1 VVKEQQMAT
10 NQLTT
15 QNAPPLVW
23 ADGRPMI
30 MDTLRR
36 EIAAPSVG
44 SVRSIQ
50 SGHPAQGMDP
60 YKLGQIMRA
69 AEGGDEIAYFEL
81 AEEIE
86 EKDLH
91 ILSIL
96 GTRKRAICA
105 LPIEV
110 DAAGDS
116 PEEQADAELVRDWLD
131 TGVLQLA
138 LFDILDA
145 IGKGRSACEIIWK
158 TTSSLWTPEKIKWR
172 DPRHFEYDRTTGEDL
187 RLRTNEG
194 PKRLPAAKFIVHEHK
209 AKSGLPIRGG
219 LARALAWGYLFKN
232 YAIKDWVIFL
242 EGYGHP
248 LRLGKYGPNETEGN
262 KRILASALTQLGADA
277 WGAIPETMSVEFI
290 DRKAGTAPNDLWR
303 SKAEFWDLQ
312 FSKAVLGQTMT
323 TDAQAA
329 GMGSGQANVQDG
341 VRGDI
346 TDADA
351 ILSSA
356 TLTRDVVV
364 PMIILNRGPRKKYPR
379 LRIGRPDEVDA
390 KVDIENASTLVAMGV
405 KIGGNQM
412 RERAGLPAPEEGEEP
427 LVAAGVAAAVPM
439 GADGEDG
446 TTNPGAQVQQL
457 ALNGAQIKSLLEIVQ
472 AVEGGT
478 MGEDAAR
485 AVIKTSFPAIGDTEI
500 DELVAGA
507 GKARQTPANSPGEG
521 QGAPSGAD
529 PAKIPATDP
538 LDPLK
543 SPTAGIAE
551 QVATAAAQERQ
562 EREPDGIDR
571 AIDEALDDWQALVEP
586 MRQPIDA
593 LLETAE
599 SLEDVR
605 DGLINALQAMNV
617 GQMQSVLA
625 RAGFGSR
632 LLGDVEAR
640 GDGSEEADG

>member
-1 VVKEQQMAT
+1 MAT
-10 NQLTT
+10 QLPS
-15 QNAPPLVW
+15 AKAPPPLVW

-30 MDTLRR
+30 VDTLRR

-60 YKLGQIMRA
+60 FKLGKILRA

-110 DAAGDS
+110 DAAGDT
-116 PEEQADAELVRDWLD
+116 PQEQDDAEMVRDWLD

-158 TTSSLWTPEKIKWR
+158 TTSLLWIPSRIKWR

-232 YAIKDWVIFL
+232 YSIKDWVIFL

-277 WGAIPETMSVEFI
+277 WGSIPETMSVEFI

-312 FSKAVLGQTMT
+312 FSKAVLGQTNT
-323 TDAQAA
+323 TDAQA
-329 GMGSGQANVQDG
+329 GGLGSGQANVHND

-346 TDADA
+346 MDADA
-351 ILSSA
+351 VLASA
-356 TLTRDVVV
+356 TITRDVIV
-364 PMIILNRGPRKKYPR
+364 PMILLNRGPREKYPR
-379 LRIGRPDEVDA
+379 LRIGRPDEIDA
-390 KVDIENASTLVAMGV
+390 KVDIENARLLVDMGV

-412 RERAGLPAPEEGEEP
+412 RERAGLPAPEEGEEA
-427 LVAAGVAAAVPM
+427 LRVA
-439 GADGEDG
+439 
-446 TTNPGAQVQQL
+446 
-457 ALNGAQIKSLLEIVQ
+457 S
-472 AVEGGT
+472 
-478 MGEDAAR
+478 
-485 AVIKTSFPAIGDTEI
+485 
-500 DELVAGA
+500 
-507 GKARQTPANSPGEG
+507 PANSPGEG

-529 PAKIPATDP
+529 PSKISATGP
-538 LDPLK
+538 LEAFK
-543 SPTAGIAE
+543 SPVASIVDQG
-551 QVATAAAQERQ
+551 ATAAVQDRA

-586 MRQPIDA
+586 MRGPIDE

-599 SLEDVR
+599 TLEDFR
-605 DGLINALQAMNV
+605 DGLIDALQAMDV

-640 GDGSEEADG
+640 GSDGADG

>member
-1 VVKEQQMAT
+1 MAT
-10 NQLTT
+10 NPLTT
-15 QNAPPLVW
+15 TNSPPLVW

-30 MDTLRR
+30 VETLRR

-60 YKLGQIMRA
+60 RKLGQILRA
-69 AEGGDEIAYFEL
+69 AEGGDEISYFEL

-116 PEEQADAELVRDWLD
+116 AEEQADAELVRDWLD
-131 TGVLQLA
+131 TGVLQLG

-158 TTSSLWTPEKIKWR
+158 TTSSLWTPAKIKWR

-194 PKRLPAAKFIVHEHK
+194 PKRLPAAKFVVHEHK

-232 YAIKDWVIFL
+232 YSIKDWVIFL

-248 LRLGKYGPNETEGN
+248 LRLGKYGPNESEAN
-262 KRILASALTQLGADA
+262 KRILANALTQLGADA
-277 WGAIPETMSVEFI
+277 WGSIPETMSVEFI

-312 FSKAVLGQTMT
+312 FSKAVLGQTNT
-323 TDAQAA
+323 TDAQSG
-329 GMGSGQANVQDG
+329 GMGSSQANVHND

-346 TDADA
+346 MDADA
-351 ILSSA
+351 VLASA
-356 TLTRDVVV
+356 TINRDVIV
-364 PMIILNRGPRKKYPR
+364 PMILLNRGPRAKYPR
-379 LRIGRPDEVDA
+379 VRIGRPDEIDA
-390 KVDIENASTLVAMGV
+390 KVDIENARLLVDMGV
-405 KIGGNQM
+405 KIGGTQM

-427 LVAAGVAAAVPM
+427 LQVA
-439 GADGEDG
+439 
-446 TTNPGAQVQQL
+446 
-457 ALNGAQIKSLLEIVQ
+457 
-472 AVEGGT
+472 
-478 MGEDAAR
+478 
-485 AVIKTSFPAIGDTEI
+485 
-500 DELVAGA
+500 
-507 GKARQTPANSPGEG
+507 TPPNSPGEG
-521 QGAPSGAD
+521 AGARPGAV
-529 PAKIPATDP
+529 PAKIPAPDP
-538 LDPLK
+538 LEPFK
-543 SPTAGIAE
+543 SPLAGNAE
-551 QVATAAAQERQ
+551 QGATAAAQDGQ
-562 EREPDGIDR
+562 TREPDGIDR
-571 AIDEALDDWQALVEP
+571 AIDEALDDWQALVDP
-586 MRQPIDA
+586 MRGPIDE
-593 LLETAE
+593 LLETSE
-599 SLEDVR
+599 SLEQFR
-605 DGLINALQAMNV
+605 DGLIDALQAMDV
-617 GQMQSVLA
+617 AAMQSVLA

-632 LLGDVEAR
+632 LLGDIEA
-640 GDGSEEADG
+640 GGSEEADG

>member
-1 VVKEQQMAT
+1 MAT

-15 QNAPPLVW
+15 TNSPPLVW

-30 MDTLRR
+30 VDTLRR
-36 EIAAPSVG
+36 EIAAPSIG

-60 YKLGQIMRA
+60 FKLGQILRA

-158 TTSSLWTPEKIKWR
+158 TTSSLWTPAKIKWR

-232 YAIKDWVIFL
+232 YSIKDWVIFL

-248 LRLGKYGPNETEGN
+248 LRLGKYGPNESEAN
-262 KRILASALTQLGADA
+262 KRILANALTQLGADA
-277 WGAIPETMSVEFI
+277 WGSIPETMSVDFI

-351 ILSSA
+351 VLASA
-356 TLTRDVVV
+356 TVTRDVVV
-364 PMIILNRGPRKKYPR
+364 PMVILNRGPRDKYPR
-379 LRIGRPDEVDA
+379 LRIGRPDEIDA
-390 KVDIENASTLVAMGV
+390 KVDIENARLLVDMGV
-405 KIGGNQM
+405 KIGGTQM
-412 RERAGLPAPEEGEEP
+412 RERAGLPAPEEGELP
-427 LVAAGVAAAVPM
+427 LAGAVAVATDASADEDGVA
-439 GADGEDG
+439 
-446 TTNPGAQVQQL
+446 NPGAQVQQL

-472 AVEGGT
+472 AVESGT

-507 GKARQTPANSPGEG
+507 GKAKAIPANSPGEG
-521 QGAPSGAD
+521 AGALPGAVPS
-529 PAKIPATDP
+529 KIKPSDP
-538 LDPLK
+538 LEPFK
-543 SPTAGIAE
+543 SPAAGIAD
-551 QVATAAAQERQ
+551 QGATAAAQGGG

-571 AIDEALDDWQALVEP
+571 AIDEALDDWQALVDP
-586 MRQPIDA
+586 MRGPIDE
-593 LLETAE
+593 LLETSE
-599 SLEDVR
+599 SLEQFR
-605 DGLINALQAMNV
+605 DGLIDALQAMDV
-617 GQMQSVLA
+617 GAIQSVLA

-640 GDGSEEADG
+640 GPEPVEGDDTADG

>member
-1 VVKEQQMAT
+1 MAT
-10 NQLTT
+10 KP
-15 QNAPPLVW
+15 PPLVW

-60 YKLGQIMRA
+60 RKLGQILRA

-96 GTRKRAICA
+96 GTRKRAVCA

-116 PEEQADAELVRDWLD
+116 PEEQADADLVRDWLD
-131 TGVLQLA
+131 TGALELA

-158 TTSSLWTPEKIKWR
+158 TTSRLWTPDRIKWR

-194 PKRLPAAKFIVHEHK
+194 TKRLPAAKFVVHEHK

-219 LARALAWGYLFKN
+219 LMRALAWGYLFKN

-248 LRLGKYGPNETEGN
+248 LRLGKYGPNETEAN
-262 KRILASALTQLGADA
+262 KRILANALTQLGADA
-277 WGAIPETMSVEFI
+277 WGTIPETMNVEFI

-312 FSKAVLGQTMT
+312 FSKAVLGQTNT
-323 TDAQAA
+323 TDAQA
-329 GMGSGQANVQDG
+329 GGLGSGQANVHND

-346 TDADA
+346 MDADA
-351 ILSSA
+351 KLVSA
-356 TLTRDVVV
+356 TINRDIVV
-364 PMIILNRGPRKKYPR
+364 PMIMLNRGVRATYPR
-379 LRIGRPDEVDA
+379 IRIGRPDEVDA
-390 KVDIENASTLVAMGV
+390 KVDIENAQKLAAMGV
-405 KIGGNQM
+405 KIGGTQM
-412 RERAGLPAPEEGEEP
+412 RERAGLPAPEQGEEP
-427 LVAAGVAAAVPM
+427 LQVSAPPQTPGEGPGGALAPDVRKNPASAPLEPFKSPTEGNPDQGAVAAAQP
-439 GADGEDG
+439 
-446 TTNPGAQVQQL
+446 
-457 ALNGAQIKSLLEIVQ
+457 
-472 AVEGGT
+472 
-478 MGEDAAR
+478 
-485 AVIKTSFPAIGDTEI
+485 
-500 DELVAGA
+500 
-507 GKARQTPANSPGEG
+507 
-521 QGAPSGAD
+521 
-529 PAKIPATDP
+529 
-538 LDPLK
+538 
-543 SPTAGIAE
+543 
-551 QVATAAAQERQ
+551 

-571 AIDEALDDWQALVEP
+571 AIDEALDDWQALVDP
-586 MRQPIDA
+586 MREPIDA
-593 LLETAE
+593 LLDGAE

-605 DGLINALQAMNV
+605 DGLIGALQAMDV
-617 GQMQSVLA
+617 SELQSVLA

-632 LLGDVEAR
+632 LIGDIEAR
-640 GDGSEEADG
+640 GEEADA

>member
-1 VVKEQQMAT
+1 MAIKP
-10 NQLTT
+10 
-15 QNAPPLVW
+15 PPLVW

-30 MDTLRR
+30 VETLRR
-36 EIAAPSVG
+36 EIAAPSIG
-44 SVRSIQ
+44 SVRSVQ

-60 YKLGQIMRA
+60 RKLGQILRA
-69 AEGGDEIAYFEL
+69 AESGDEIAYFEL

-158 TTSSLWTPEKIKWR
+158 TTSSLWTPAKIKWR

-232 YAIKDWVIFL
+232 YSIKDWVIFL

-262 KRILASALTQLGADA
+262 KRILANALTQLGADA
-277 WGAIPETMSVEFI
+277 WGSIPETMSVEFI

-312 FSKAVLGQTMT
+312 FSKAVLGQTNT
-323 TDAQAA
+323 TDAQS
-329 GMGSGQANVQDG
+329 GGLGSGQADVHND

-346 TDADA
+346 MDADA
-351 ILSSA
+351 VLASA
-356 TLTRDVVV
+356 TVTRDVVV
-364 PMIILNRGPRKKYPR
+364 PMVILNRGPRDKYPR

-390 KVDIENASTLVAMGV
+390 KVDIENARLLVDMGV
-405 KIGGNQM
+405 KIGGTQM

-427 LVAAGVAAAVPM
+427 LGLAGAAATVGVAPTR
-439 GADGEDG
+439 EDG
-446 TTNPGAQVQQL
+446 AANPNPGAQVQQL

-472 AVEGGT
+472 AVDSGT

-507 GKARQTPANSPGEG
+507 GRAKALPAVSPGEG
-521 QGAPSGAD
+521 AGAPSGGD
-529 PAKIPATDP
+529 PAKNPGTGP
-538 LDPLK
+538 LEPFK
-543 SPTAGIAE
+543 SPTAGNTD
-551 QVATAAAQERQ
+551 QGATAAAQELQ

-571 AIDEALDDWQALVEP
+571 AIDEALDDWQALVDP
-586 MRQPIDA
+586 MRGPIDE
-593 LLETAE
+593 LLETSE
-599 SLEDVR
+599 SLEQVR
-605 DGLINALQAMNV
+605 DGLIDALQAMDV
-617 GQMQSVLA
+617 GAIQSVLA

-640 GDGSEEADG
+640 GPEAEGNDSADG

>member
-1 VVKEQQMAT
+1 MASKP
-10 NQLTT
+10 
-15 QNAPPLVW
+15 PPLVW

-30 MDTLRR
+30 VDTLRR
-36 EIAAPSVG
+36 EIAAPTMG

-60 YKLGQIMRA
+60 YKLGRILRA

-158 TTSSLWTPEKIKWR
+158 TTAQLWTPARIKWR

-187 RLRTNEG
+187 RLRTNAG
-194 PKRLPAAKFIVHEHK
+194 AKRLPAAKFIVHEHK

-232 YAIKDWVIFL
+232 YSIKDWVIFL

-248 LRLGKYGPNETEGN
+248 LRLGKYGPNESEAN
-262 KRILASALTQLGADA
+262 KRILANALTQLGADA
-277 WGAIPETMSVEFI
+277 WGSIPETMSVEFI

-312 FSKAVLGQTMT
+312 FSKAVLGQTNT
-323 TDAQAA
+323 TDAQS
-329 GMGSGQANVQDG
+329 GGLGSGQANVHNE

-346 TDADA
+346 MDADA
-351 ILSSA
+351 VLASA
-356 TLTRDVVV
+356 TVTRDVVV
-364 PMIILNRGPRKKYPR
+364 PMVILNRGPRDKYPR
-379 LRIGRPDEVDA
+379 LRIGRPDEIDA
-390 KVDIENASTLVAMGV
+390 KVDIENARMLVDMGV
-405 KIGGNQM
+405 KIGGTQM

-427 LVAAGVAAAVPM
+427 LGMAGAATPTGDGPT
-439 GADGEDG
+439 DLGEDG
-446 TTNPGAQVQQL
+446 GDSGGTDPGAQVQQL

-472 AVEGGT
+472 AVESGT
-478 MGEDAAR
+478 MGEAGAR
-485 AVIKTSFPAIGDTEI
+485 AVIKASFPALAD
-500 DELVAGA
+500 DEVDALVAGA
-507 GKARQTPANSPGEG
+507 GQAKPTPANPPADAQQAPPASDPGKIR
-521 QGAPSGAD
+521 AP
-529 PAKIPATDP
+529 DP
-538 LDPLK
+538 LEPFK
-543 SPTAGIAE
+543 SPTAGNE
-551 QVATAAAQERQ
+551 DRGATAAAVNTPARD
-562 EREPDGIDR
+562 PDGIDR
-571 AIDEALDDWQALVEP
+571 AIEEALDDWEALVDP
-586 MRQPIDA
+586 MRGPIDA
-593 LLETAE
+593 LLENAE
-599 SLEDVR
+599 SLEQVR
-605 DGLINALQAMNV
+605 DGLIDALQAMDV
-617 GQMQSVLA
+617 GAIQSVLA

-640 GDGSEEADG
+640 GPEAEEDADG

>member
-1 VVKEQQMAT
+1 MAT
-10 NQLTT
+10 KP
-15 QNAPPLVW
+15 PPLVW

-60 YKLGQIMRA
+60 RKLGQILRA

-96 GTRKRAICA
+96 GTRKRAVCA

-116 PEEQADAELVRDWLD
+116 PEEQADADLVRDWLD
-131 TGVLQLA
+131 TGALELA

-158 TTSSLWTPEKIKWR
+158 TTSRLWTPDRIKWR

-194 PKRLPAAKFIVHEHK
+194 TKRLPAAKFVVHEHK

-219 LARALAWGYLFKN
+219 LMRALAWGYLFKN

-248 LRLGKYGPNETEGN
+248 LRLGKYGPNETEAN
-262 KRILASALTQLGADA
+262 KRILANALTQLGADA
-277 WGAIPETMSVEFI
+277 WGTIPETMNVEFI

-312 FSKAVLGQTMT
+312 FSKAVLGQTNT
-323 TDAQAA
+323 TDAQA
-329 GMGSGQANVQDG
+329 GGLGSGQANVHND

-346 TDADA
+346 MDADA
-351 ILSSA
+351 KLVSA
-356 TLTRDVVV
+356 TINRDIVV
-364 PMIILNRGPRKKYPR
+364 PMIMLNRGVRATYPR
-379 LRIGRPDEVDA
+379 IRIGRPDEVDA
-390 KVDIENASTLVAMGV
+390 KVDIENAQKLAAMGV
-405 KIGGNQM
+405 KIGGTQM
-412 RERAGLPAPEEGEEP
+412 RERAGLPAPEQGEEP
-427 LVAAGVAAAVPM
+427 LQVSAPPQTPGEGPGGALAPDVRKNPASAPLEPFKSPTEGNPDQGAVAAAQP
-439 GADGEDG
+439 
-446 TTNPGAQVQQL
+446 
-457 ALNGAQIKSLLEIVQ
+457 
-472 AVEGGT
+472 
-478 MGEDAAR
+478 
-485 AVIKTSFPAIGDTEI
+485 
-500 DELVAGA
+500 
-507 GKARQTPANSPGEG
+507 
-521 QGAPSGAD
+521 
-529 PAKIPATDP
+529 
-538 LDPLK
+538 
-543 SPTAGIAE
+543 
-551 QVATAAAQERQ
+551 

-571 AIDEALDDWQALVEP
+571 AIDEALDDWQALVDP
-586 MRQPIDA
+586 MREPIDA
-593 LLETAE
+593 LLDGAE

-605 DGLINALQAMNV
+605 DGLIGALQAMDV
-617 GQMQSVLA
+617 SELQSVLA
-625 RAGFGSR
+625 RASMSPISR
-632 LLGDVEAR
+632 EPNPAR
-640 GDGSEEADG
+640 GEEADA

>member
-1 VVKEQQMAT
+1 MAT
-10 NQLTT
+10 KP
-15 QNAPPLVW
+15 PPLVW

-60 YKLGQIMRA
+60 RKLGQILRA

-96 GTRKRAICA
+96 GTRKRAVCA

-116 PEEQADAELVRDWLD
+116 SEEQADADLVRDWLD
-131 TGVLQLA
+131 TGALELA

-158 TTSSLWTPEKIKWR
+158 TTAQLWTPDRIKWR

-194 PKRLPAAKFIVHEHK
+194 AKRLPAAKFVVHEHK

-219 LARALAWGYLFKN
+219 LMRALAWGYLFKN

-248 LRLGKYGPNETEGN
+248 LRLGKYGPNETEAN
-262 KRILASALTQLGADA
+262 KRILANALTQLGADA
-277 WGAIPETMSVEFI
+277 WGTIPETMKVEFI

-312 FSKAVLGQTMT
+312 FSKAVLGQTNT
-323 TDAQAA
+323 TDAQAG
-329 GMGSGQANVQDG
+329 GMGSGQANVHND

-346 TDADA
+346 MDADA
-351 ILSSA
+351 KLVSA
-356 TLTRDVVV
+356 TINRDIVV
-364 PMIILNRGPRKKYPR
+364 PMIMLNRGVRPTYPR
-379 LRIGRPDEVDA
+379 IRIGRPDEIDA
-390 KVDIENASTLVAMGV
+390 KVDIENAQKLAAMGV
-405 KIGGNQM
+405 KIGGTQM
-412 RERAGLPAPEEGEEP
+412 RERAGLPAPEQDEQA
-427 LVAAGVAAAVPM
+427 LVAVGQAMPVDGASDADPAS
-439 GADGEDG
+439 ADGSG
-446 TTNPGAQVQQL
+446 VNPGAQVQQL

-472 AVEGGT
+472 AVEAGG
-478 MGEDAAR
+478 MSEDAAR
-485 AVIKTSFPAIGDTEI
+485 AVIKASFPALTDDEVG
-500 DELVAGA
+500 ELVAGA
-507 GKARQTPANSPGEG
+507 GKAKAPRSNSPGEAP
-521 QGAPSGAD
+521 GAPLAPNVRKN
-529 PAKIPATDP
+529 PASAP
-538 LDPLK
+538 LEPFK
-543 SPTAGIAE
+543 SPTEGNPDQAA
-551 QVATAAAQERQ
+551 VAAAQP

-571 AIDEALDDWQALVEP
+571 AIDEALDDWQALVDP
-586 MRQPIDA
+586 MRGPIDA
-593 LLETAE
+593 LLESAE

-605 DGLINALQAMNV
+605 DGLIGALQAMDV
-617 GQMQSVLA
+617 SAMQSMLA

-632 LLGDVEAR
+632 LLGDIEAR
-640 GDGSEEADG
+640 GEGAEEADG

>member
-1 VVKEQQMAT
+1 MAT
-10 NQLTT
+10 KP
-15 QNAPPLVW
+15 PPLVW

-60 YKLGQIMRA
+60 RKLGQILRA

-96 GTRKRAICA
+96 GTRKRAVCA

-116 PEEQADAELVRDWLD
+116 PEEQADADLVRDWLD
-131 TGVLQLA
+131 TGALELA

-158 TTSSLWTPEKIKWR
+158 TTAQLWTPDRIKWR

-194 PKRLPAAKFIVHEHK
+194 TKRLPAAKFVVHEHK

-219 LARALAWGYLFKN
+219 LMRALAWGYLFKN

-262 KRILASALTQLGADA
+262 KRILANALTQLGADA
-277 WGAIPETMSVEFI
+277 WGTIPETMNVEFI

-312 FSKAVLGQTMT
+312 FSKAVLGQTNT
-323 TDAQAA
+323 TDAQA
-329 GMGSGQANVQDG
+329 GGLGSGQANVHND

-346 TDADA
+346 MDADA
-351 ILSSA
+351 KLVSA
-356 TLTRDVVV
+356 TINRDIVV
-364 PMIILNRGPRKKYPR
+364 PMIMLNRGVRPTYPR
-379 LRIGRPDEVDA
+379 IRIGRPDEIDA
-390 KVDIENASTLVAMGV
+390 AVDIANAEKLAAMGV
-405 KIGGNQM
+405 KIGGTQM

-427 LVAAGVAAAVPM
+427 L
-439 GADGEDG
+439 
-446 TTNPGAQVQQL
+446 QVL
-457 ALNGAQIKSLLEIVQ
+457 
-472 AVEGGT
+472 
-478 MGEDAAR
+478 
-485 AVIKTSFPAIGDTEI
+485 
-500 DELVAGA
+500 
-507 GKARQTPANSPGEG
+507 TPSNSPGEAA
-521 QGAPSGAD
+521 GAVLAPD
-529 PAKIPATDP
+529 VRKNPASAP
-538 LDPLK
+538 LDPFK
-543 SPTAGIAE
+543 SPTGGNPDQGA
-551 QVATAAAQERQ
+551 VAAAQP

-571 AIDEALDDWQALVEP
+571 AIDEALDDWQALVDP
-586 MRQPIDA
+586 MRGPIDA
-593 LLETAE
+593 LLESAE

-605 DGLINALQAMNV
+605 DGLIDALQAMDV
-617 GQMQSVLA
+617 SQMQSVLA

-632 LLGDVEAR
+632 LLGDIEAR
-640 GDGSEEADG
+640 GEGSEEADG

>member
-1 VVKEQQMAT
+1 
-10 NQLTT
+10 
-15 QNAPPLVW
+15 
-23 ADGRPMI
+23 MI
-30 MDTLRR
+30 VDTLRR
-36 EIAAPSVG
+36 EIAAPSTG

-60 YKLGQIMRA
+60 RRLGQILRA

-96 GTRKRAICA
+96 GTRKRAVCA

-131 TGVLQLA
+131 SGVLELA

-145 IGKGRSACEIIWK
+145 IGKGRSACEIIWQ
-158 TTSSLWTPEKIKWR
+158 TTAQLWTPARIKWR

-187 RLRTNEG
+187 RLRSNEG
-194 PKRLPAAKFIVHEHK
+194 TKRLPAAKFVVHEHK

-219 LARALAWGYLFKN
+219 LMRALAWGYLFKN

-262 KRILASALTQLGADA
+262 KRILANALTQLGADA
-277 WGAIPETMSVEFI
+277 WGTIPETMNIDFI

-312 FSKAVLGQTMT
+312 FSKAVLGQTNT
-323 TDAQAA
+323 TDAQA
-329 GMGSGQANVQDG
+329 GGLGSGQANVHND

-346 TDADA
+346 MDADA
-351 ILSSA
+351 KLVSA
-356 TLTRDVVV
+356 TINRDIVV
-364 PMIILNRGPRKKYPR
+364 PMILLNRGPRTSYPR
-379 LRIGRPDEVDA
+379 IRIGRPDEIDA
-390 KVDIENASTLVAMGV
+390 KVDIENAQLLAAMGV
-405 KIGGNQM
+405 KIGGTQM

-427 LVAAGVAAAVPM
+427 LAIAGQPAALDA
-439 GADGEDG
+439 GADGQRGEAGDG
-446 TTNPGAQVQQL
+446 TVDPGAQVQQL

-472 AVEGGT
+472 AVEAGG
-478 MGEDAAR
+478 MSEDAAR
-485 AVIKTSFPAIGDTEI
+485 AVIKASFPALS
-500 DELVAGA
+500 DEEVGALVVGA
-507 GKARQTPANSPGEG
+507 GTRKSPPANSPGEAP
-521 QGAPSGAD
+521 GALDPSQVRKN
-529 PAKIPATDP
+529 PASAP
-538 LDPLK
+538 LDPFK
-543 SPTAGIAE
+543 SPQSGNADRG
-551 QVATAAAQERQ
+551 ATAAAQDVP

-599 SLEDVR
+599 NLEDVR
-605 DGLINALQAMNV
+605 DGLINALQAMDV

-632 LLGDVEAR
+632 LLGNVEAR
-640 GDGSEEADG
+640 GEGSEEADG

>member
-1 VVKEQQMAT
+1 MAT

-15 QNAPPLVW
+15 TNTPPLVW

-30 MDTLRR
+30 VDTLRR
-36 EIAAPSVG
+36 EIAAPSTG

-60 YKLGQIMRA
+60 YKMGQILRA

-116 PEEQADAELVRDWLD
+116 PEEQDDAELIRDWLD

-158 TTSSLWTPEKIKWR
+158 TTSSLWTPAKIKWR

-187 RLRTNEG
+187 RLRGNEG

-277 WGAIPETMSVEFI
+277 WGAIPETMSVEFV

-312 FSKAVLGQTMT
+312 FSKAVLGQTNT
-323 TDAQAA
+323 TDAQA
-329 GMGSGQANVQDG
+329 GGLGSGQANVHND

-346 TDADA
+346 MDADA
-351 ILSSA
+351 VLASA
-356 TLTRDVVV
+356 PINRDVVV
-364 PMIILNRGPRKKYPR
+364 PMILLNRGPREKYPR
-379 LRIGRPDEVDA
+379 LRIGRPDEIDA
-390 KVDIENASTLVAMGV
+390 KVDIENARLLVDMGV

-427 LVAAGVAAAVPM
+427 LRVSA
-439 GADGEDG
+439 
-446 TTNPGAQVQQL
+446 
-457 ALNGAQIKSLLEIVQ
+457 
-472 AVEGGT
+472 
-478 MGEDAAR
+478 
-485 AVIKTSFPAIGDTEI
+485 
-500 DELVAGA
+500 
-507 GKARQTPANSPGEG
+507 PANSPTEG
-521 QGAPSGAD
+521 AGALPGSG
-529 PAKIPATDP
+529 PAKNPATDP

-543 SPTAGIAE
+543 SPTADNAE
-551 QVATAAAQERQ
+551 QGVTAAAQVGR

-571 AIDEALDDWQALVEP
+571 AIDEALDDWQALVDP
-586 MRQPIDA
+586 MRGPIDE

-599 SLEDVR
+599 TLEDVR
-605 DGLINALQAMNV
+605 DGLIDALQAMDV

-640 GDGSEEADG
+640 GSEEVDG

>member
-1 VVKEQQMAT
+1 MAT
-10 NQLTT
+10 T
-15 QNAPPLVW
+15 APPLVW

-36 EIAAPSVG
+36 EIAAPTMG

-60 YKLGQIMRA
+60 YKLGRILRA

-116 PEEQADAELVRDWLD
+116 ADEQADAELVRDWLD

-158 TTSSLWTPEKIKWR
+158 TTSSLWTPAKIKWR

-187 RLRTNEG
+187 RLRGNEG
-194 PKRLPAAKFIVHEHK
+194 SKRLPAAKFIVHEHK

-232 YAIKDWVIFL
+232 YSIKDWVIFL

-248 LRLGKYGPNETEGN
+248 LRLGKYGPNETEAN
-262 KRILASALTQLGADA
+262 KRILANALTQLGADA
-277 WGAIPETMSVEFI
+277 WGSIPETMSVDFI

-312 FSKAVLGQTMT
+312 FSKAVLGQTNT
-323 TDAQAA
+323 TDAQS
-329 GMGSGQANVQDG
+329 GGLGSGQANVHND

-346 TDADA
+346 MDADA
-351 ILSSA
+351 VLASA
-356 TLTRDVVV
+356 TINRDVVI
-364 PMIILNRGPRKKYPR
+364 PMIMLNRGPRAKYPR
-379 LRIGRPDEVDA
+379 IRIGRPDEIDA
-390 KVDIENASTLVAMGV
+390 KVDIENARLLVDMGV
-405 KIGGNQM
+405 KIGGTQM
-412 RERAGLPAPEEGEEP
+412 RERAGLPAPEEGELP
-427 LVAAGVAAAVPM
+427 LAVAGGAAVDA
-439 GADGEDG
+439 GTGDDDGQG
-446 TTNPGAQVQQL
+446 NVNPGAQVQQL

-472 AVEGGT
+472 AVEAGT
-478 MGEDAAR
+478 MGAA
-485 AVIKTSFPAIGDTEI
+485 AAKSVIKTSFPALADAEV
-500 DELVAGA
+500 DQLVAGA
-507 GKARQTPANSPGEG
+507 GTRNSPAEIPATEAAGG
-521 QGAPSGAD
+521 PLGSD
-529 PAKIPATDP
+529 PAKIATPNP
-538 LDPLK
+538 LGPLK
-543 SPTAGIAE
+543 SPLAAMAE
-551 QVATAAAQERQ
+551 QGATAASAIVSG
-562 EREPDGIDR
+562 REPDGIDR
-571 AIDEALDDWQALVEP
+571 AIDEALDDWQALVDP
-586 MRQPIDA
+586 MRGPIDE
-593 LLETAE
+593 LLEKAE

-605 DGLINALQAMNV
+605 DGLIDALQGMDVSAIH
-617 GQMQSVLA
+617 SVLA

-632 LLGDVEAR
+632 LLGDVEAA
-640 GDGSEEADG
+640 GKDDSGTDG

>member
-1 VVKEQQMAT
+1 MAT

-15 QNAPPLVW
+15 TNSPPLVW

-30 MDTLRR
+30 VDTLRR

-60 YKLGQIMRA
+60 YKLGQILRA

-96 GTRKRAICA
+96 GTRKRAILA

-158 TTSSLWTPEKIKWR
+158 TTSSLWTPAKIKWR

-232 YAIKDWVIFL
+232 YSIKDWVIFL

-248 LRLGKYGPNETEGN
+248 LRLGKYGPNESEAN
-262 KRILASALTQLGADA
+262 KRILANALTQLGADA
-277 WGAIPETMSVEFI
+277 WGSIPETMSVEFI

-312 FSKAVLGQTMT
+312 FSKAVLGQTNT
-323 TDAQAA
+323 TDAQS
-329 GMGSGQANVQDG
+329 GGLGSGQANVHND

-346 TDADA
+346 MDADA
-351 ILSSA
+351 VLASA
-356 TLTRDVVV
+356 TITRDVVV
-364 PMIILNRGPRKKYPR
+364 PMVILNRGPREKYPR

-390 KVDIENASTLVAMGV
+390 QVDIENASQLVAMGV

-412 RERAGLPAPEEGEEP
+412 RERAGLPAPEKGEEP
-427 LVAAGVAAAVPM
+427 LRVAA
-439 GADGEDG
+439 
-446 TTNPGAQVQQL
+446 T
-457 ALNGAQIKSLLEIVQ
+457 
-472 AVEGGT
+472 
-478 MGEDAAR
+478 
-485 AVIKTSFPAIGDTEI
+485 
-500 DELVAGA
+500 
-507 GKARQTPANSPGEG
+507 ANSPGERA
-521 QGAPSGAD
+521 GALLG
-529 PAKIPATDP
+529 TDP
-538 LDPLK
+538 SKNNPSDPLEPFK
-543 SPTAGIAE
+543 SPAAGIAD
-551 QVATAAAQERQ
+551 QGATAAAQDGG

-571 AIDEALDDWQALVEP
+571 AIDEALDDWQALVDP
-586 MRQPIDA
+586 MRGPIDE
-593 LLETAE
+593 LLETSE
-599 SLEDVR
+599 TLEQFR
-605 DGLINALQAMNV
+605 DGLIDALQAMDV
-617 GQMQSVLA
+617 GAIQSVLA

-640 GDGSEEADG
+640 GPGAEGDDTADG

>member
-1 VVKEQQMAT
+1 MAT

-15 QNAPPLVW
+15 TNSPPLVW

-30 MDTLRR
+30 VDTLRR

-60 YKLGQIMRA
+60 FKLGQILRA

-96 GTRKRAICA
+96 GTRKRAILA

-158 TTSSLWTPEKIKWR
+158 TTSSLWTPAKIKWR

-232 YAIKDWVIFL
+232 YSIKDWVIFL

-248 LRLGKYGPNETEGN
+248 LRLGKYGPNESEAN
-262 KRILASALTQLGADA
+262 KRILANALTQLGADA
-277 WGAIPETMSVEFI
+277 WGSIPETMSVEFI

-312 FSKAVLGQTMT
+312 FSKAVLGQTNT
-323 TDAQAA
+323 TDAQS
-329 GMGSGQANVQDG
+329 GGLGSGQANVHND

-346 TDADA
+346 MDADA
-351 ILSSA
+351 VLASA
-356 TLTRDVVV
+356 TITRDVVV
-364 PMIILNRGPRKKYPR
+364 PMVILNRGPREKYPR

-390 KVDIENASTLVAMGV
+390 QVDIENASQLVAMGV

-427 LVAAGVAAAVPM
+427 LRVAA
-439 GADGEDG
+439 
-446 TTNPGAQVQQL
+446 T
-457 ALNGAQIKSLLEIVQ
+457 
-472 AVEGGT
+472 
-478 MGEDAAR
+478 
-485 AVIKTSFPAIGDTEI
+485 
-500 DELVAGA
+500 
-507 GKARQTPANSPGEG
+507 ANSPGERA
-521 QGAPSGAD
+521 GALLG
-529 PAKIPATDP
+529 TDP
-538 LDPLK
+538 SKNNPSDPLEPFK
-543 SPTAGIAE
+543 SPAAGIAD
-551 QVATAAAQERQ
+551 QGATAAAQDGGERG
-562 EREPDGIDR
+562 PDGIDR
-571 AIDEALDDWQALVEP
+571 AIDEALDDWQALVDP
-586 MRQPIDA
+586 MRGPIDE
-593 LLETAE
+593 LLETSE
-599 SLEDVR
+599 TLEQFR
-605 DGLINALQAMNV
+605 DGLIDALQAMDV
-617 GQMQSVLA
+617 GAIQSVLA

-640 GDGSEEADG
+640 GPEAEGDETADG

>member
-1 VVKEQQMAT
+1 MAT
-10 NQLTT
+10 QLPS
-15 QNAPPLVW
+15 AKAPPPLVW

-30 MDTLRR
+30 VETLRR

-60 YKLGQIMRA
+60 RKLGQILRA

-131 TGVLQLA
+131 SGVLQLA

-158 TTSSLWTPEKIKWR
+158 TTSSLWTPAKIKWR

-194 PKRLPAAKFIVHEHK
+194 AKRLPAAKFVVHEHK

-219 LARALAWGYLFKN
+219 LIRALAWGYLFKN

-248 LRLGKYGPNETEGN
+248 LRLGKYGPNESEAN
-262 KRILASALTQLGADA
+262 KRILANALTQLGADA
-277 WGAIPETMSVEFI
+277 WGTIPETMSVDFI

-312 FSKAVLGQTMT
+312 FSKAVLGQTNT
-323 TDAQAA
+323 TDAQS
-329 GMGSGQANVQDG
+329 GGLGSGQANVHND

-346 TDADA
+346 MDADA
-351 ILSSA
+351 ILASA
-356 TLTRDVVV
+356 TINRDIVV
-364 PMIILNRGPRKKYPR
+364 PMIMLNRGPRGSYPR
-379 LRIGRPDEVDA
+379 IRIGRPDEIDA
-390 KVDIENASTLVAMGV
+390 AVDIGNAEKLAAMGV
-405 KIGGNQM
+405 KIGGTQM
-412 RERAGLPAPEEGEEP
+412 RERAGLPAPEGDEEP
-427 LVAAGVAAAVPM
+427 LGLVGAAVVDPS
-439 GADGEDG
+439 AGEDG
-446 TTNPGAQVQQL
+446 ATNPGAQVQQL

-472 AVEGGT
+472 AVESGT
-478 MGEDAAR
+478 MGADAAR

-507 GKARQTPANSPGEG
+507 AKAKAPTAILPGEG
-521 QGAPSGAD
+521 AGVRSGAD
-529 PAKIPATDP
+529 PAKNPAVGP
-538 LDPLK
+538 LEPFK
-543 SPTAGIAE
+543 SPAVGIAD
-551 QVATAAAQERQ
+551 QGATAAAREPA
-562 EREPDGIDR
+562 EREPDGIDS
-571 AIDEALDDWQALVEP
+571 AIDEALDDWQALVDP
-586 MRQPIDA
+586 MRGPIDE
-593 LLETAE
+593 LLETSE
-599 SLEDVR
+599 SLEQVR
-605 DGLINALQAMNV
+605 DGLIDALQAMDV
-617 GQMQSVLA
+617 GAMQSVLA

-640 GDGSEEADG
+640 GPEPVEGDDTADG

>member
-1 VVKEQQMAT
+1 MAT
-10 NQLTT
+10 KP
-15 QNAPPLVW
+15 PPLVW

-60 YKLGQIMRA
+60 RKLGQILRA

-96 GTRKRAICA
+96 GTRKRAVCA

-116 PEEQADAELVRDWLD
+116 PEEQADADLVRDWLD
-131 TGVLQLA
+131 TGALELA

-158 TTSSLWTPEKIKWR
+158 TTSRLWTPDRIKWR

-194 PKRLPAAKFIVHEHK
+194 TKRLPAAKFVVHEHK

-219 LARALAWGYLFKN
+219 LMRALAWGYLFKN

-262 KRILASALTQLGADA
+262 KRILANALTQLGADA
-277 WGAIPETMSVEFI
+277 WGTIPETMNIEFI

-312 FSKAVLGQTMT
+312 FSKAVLGQTNT
-323 TDAQAA
+323 TDAQA
-329 GMGSGQANVQDG
+329 GGLGSGQANVHND

-346 TDADA
+346 MDADA
-351 ILSSA
+351 KLVSA
-356 TLTRDVVV
+356 TINRDIVL
-364 PMIILNRGPRKKYPR
+364 PMILLNRGPRAKYPR
-379 LRIGRPDEVDA
+379 IRIGRPDEIDA
-390 KVDIENASTLVAMGV
+390 KVDIQNAQALTAMGV
-405 KIGGNQM
+405 KIGGTQM

-427 LVAAGVAAAVPM
+427 LAIAGQPASVDPA
-439 GADGEDG
+439 ADGQSGEAGDG
-446 TTNPGAQVQQL
+446 TVDPGAQVQQL

-472 AVEGGT
+472 AVEAGG
-478 MGEDAAR
+478 MSEDAAR
-485 AVIKTSFPAIGDTEI
+485 AVIKASFPALS
-500 DELVAGA
+500 DEEVGGLVVGA
-507 GKARQTPANSPGEG
+507 GTRKAPPPNSPGEAP
-521 QGAPSGAD
+521 GAASAPDVRKNPSSA
-529 PAKIPATDP
+529 P
-538 LDPLK
+538 LDPFK
-543 SPTAGIAE
+543 SPQAAIAD
-551 QVATAAAQERQ
+551 QGATAAQQDDPR
-562 EREPDGIDR
+562 REPDGIDR
-571 AIDEALDDWQALVEP
+571 AIDEALDDWEALLEP

-593 LLETAE
+593 LLDSAE
-599 SLEDVR
+599 SLEDFR
-605 DGLINALQAMNV
+605 DGLINALQAMDV
-617 GQMQSVLA
+617 GEMQAVLA

-640 GDGSEEADG
+640 GEEGSDA

>member
-1 VVKEQQMAT
+1 MAT

-15 QNAPPLVW
+15 TNSPPLVW

-60 YKLGQIMRA
+60 FKLGQILRA
-69 AEGGDEIAYFEL
+69 AEGGDEIAYFEM

-105 LPIEV
+105 LPIEI

-116 PEEQADAELVRDWLD
+116 AEEQADAELVRDWLD

-158 TTSSLWTPEKIKWR
+158 TTSSLWTPAKIKWR

-232 YAIKDWVIFL
+232 YSIKDWVIFL

-248 LRLGKYGPNETEGN
+248 LRLGKYGPNESEAN
-262 KRILASALTQLGADA
+262 KRILANALTQLGADA
-277 WGAIPETMSVEFI
+277 WGSIPETMSVEFI

-312 FSKAVLGQTMT
+312 FSKAVLGQTNT
-323 TDAQAA
+323 TDAQS
-329 GMGSGQANVQDG
+329 GGLGSSQANVHND

-346 TDADA
+346 MDADA
-351 ILSSA
+351 VLASA
-356 TLTRDVVV
+356 TINRDVIV
-364 PMIILNRGPRKKYPR
+364 PVILLNRGPRERYPR
-379 LRIGRPDEVDA
+379 LRIGRPDEIDA
-390 KVDIENASTLVAMGV
+390 KVDIENARLLVDMGV
-405 KIGGNQM
+405 KIGGTQM

-427 LVAAGVAAAVPM
+427 LQVA
-439 GADGEDG
+439 
-446 TTNPGAQVQQL
+446 
-457 ALNGAQIKSLLEIVQ
+457 
-472 AVEGGT
+472 
-478 MGEDAAR
+478 
-485 AVIKTSFPAIGDTEI
+485 
-500 DELVAGA
+500 
-507 GKARQTPANSPGEG
+507 TPPNSPGEG
-521 QGAPSGAD
+521 AGVPPGAVT
-529 PAKIPATDP
+529 AKISSPDP
-538 LDPLK
+538 LEPFK
-543 SPTAGIAE
+543 SPLAGNAD
-551 QVATAAAQERQ
+551 QGATAAAQDGQ
-562 EREPDGIDR
+562 AREPDGIDR
-571 AIDEALDDWQALVEP
+571 AIDEALDDWQALVDP
-586 MRQPIDA
+586 MRGPIDE
-593 LLETAE
+593 LLETSE
-599 SLEDVR
+599 SLEQFR
-605 DGLINALQAMNV
+605 DGLIDALQAMDV
-617 GQMQSVLA
+617 AAMQSVLA

-632 LLGDVEAR
+632 LLGDIEA
-640 GDGSEEADG
+640 GGSEEADG

>member
-1 VVKEQQMAT
+1 MAT
-10 NQLTT
+10 KP
-15 QNAPPLVW
+15 PPLVW

-60 YKLGQIMRA
+60 RKLGQILRA

-96 GTRKRAICA
+96 GTRKRAVCA

-116 PEEQADAELVRDWLD
+116 PEEQADADLVRDWLD
-131 TGVLQLA
+131 TGVLELA

-158 TTSSLWTPEKIKWR
+158 TTAQLWTPARIKWR

-194 PKRLPAAKFIVHEHK
+194 TKRLPAAKFVVHEHK

-219 LARALAWGYLFKN
+219 LMRALAWGYLFKN

-248 LRLGKYGPNETEGN
+248 LRLGKYGPNETEAN
-262 KRILASALTQLGADA
+262 KRILANALTQLGADA
-277 WGAIPETMSVEFI
+277 WGTIPETMNVEFI

-312 FSKAVLGQTMT
+312 FSKAVLGQTNT
-323 TDAQAA
+323 TDAQA
-329 GMGSGQANVQDG
+329 GGLGSGQANVHND

-346 TDADA
+346 MDADA
-351 ILSSA
+351 KLVSA
-356 TLTRDVVV
+356 TINRDIVV
-364 PMIILNRGPRKKYPR
+364 PMIMLNRGVRPTYPR
-379 LRIGRPDEVDA
+379 IRIGRPDEIDA
-390 KVDIENASTLVAMGV
+390 KVDIENAQKLAAMGV
-405 KIGGNQM
+405 KIGGTQM
-412 RERAGLPAPEEGEEP
+412 RERAGLPAPEQDEQPLMVEGQAMP
-427 LVAAGVAAAVPM
+427 TD
-439 GADGEDG
+439 GAGEDQLG
-446 TTNPGAQVQQL
+446 PTGATGVNPGAQVQQL

-472 AVEGGT
+472 AVEAGG
-478 MGEDAAR
+478 MSEDAAR
-485 AVIKTSFPAIGDTEI
+485 AVIKASFPALTD
-500 DELVAGA
+500 DEVGALVAGA
-507 GKARQTPANSPGEG
+507 GKAKATPSNSPGEAP
-521 QGAPSGAD
+521 GAAD
-529 PAKIPATDP
+529 PSTVRKNPASAP
-538 LDPLK
+538 LDPFK
-543 SPTAGIAE
+543 SPTGGNPDQGA
-551 QVATAAAQERQ
+551 VAAAQP

-571 AIDEALDDWQALVEP
+571 AIDEALDDWQALVDP
-586 MRQPIDA
+586 MRGPIDA
-593 LLETAE
+593 LLESADT
-599 SLEDVR
+599 LEDVR
-605 DGLINALQAMNV
+605 DGLIDALQAMDV
-617 GQMQSVLA
+617 SQMQSVLA

-632 LLGDVEAR
+632 LLGDIEAR
-640 GDGSEEADG
+640 GEGSEEADG

>member
-1 VVKEQQMAT
+1 MAT
-10 NQLTT
+10 KP
-15 QNAPPLVW
+15 PPLVW

-30 MDTLRR
+30 IDTLRR

-60 YKLGQIMRA
+60 RKLGQILRA

-96 GTRKRAICA
+96 GTRKRAVCA

-116 PEEQADAELVRDWLD
+116 PEEQADADLVRDWLD
-131 TGVLQLA
+131 TGALELA

-158 TTSSLWTPEKIKWR
+158 TTAQLWTPDRIKWR

-194 PKRLPAAKFIVHEHK
+194 TKRLPAAKFVVHEHK

-219 LARALAWGYLFKN
+219 LMRALAWGYLFKN

-262 KRILASALTQLGADA
+262 KRILANALTQLGADA
-277 WGAIPETMSVEFI
+277 WGTIPETMKVEFI

-312 FSKAVLGQTMT
+312 FSKAVLGQTNT
-323 TDAQAA
+323 TDAQAG
-329 GMGSGQANVQDG
+329 GMGSGQANVHND
-341 VRGDI
+341 VRGAI
-346 TDADA
+346 MDADA
-351 ILSSA
+351 KLVSA
-356 TLTRDVVV
+356 TINRDIVV
-364 PMIILNRGPRKKYPR
+364 PMIMLNRGVRPTYPR
-379 LRIGRPDEVDA
+379 IRIGRPDEIDA
-390 KVDIENASTLVAMGV
+390 KVDIENAQMLAAMGV
-405 KIGGNQM
+405 KIGGTQM

-427 LVAAGVAAAVPM
+427 L
-439 GADGEDG
+439 
-446 TTNPGAQVQQL
+446 QV
-457 ALNGAQIKSLLEIVQ
+457 S
-472 AVEGGT
+472 
-478 MGEDAAR
+478 
-485 AVIKTSFPAIGDTEI
+485 
-500 DELVAGA
+500 
-507 GKARQTPANSPGEG
+507 TPSNSPGEG
-521 QGAPSGAD
+521 PGAALAPD
-529 PAKIPATDP
+529 VRKNPASAP
-538 LDPLK
+538 LDPFK
-543 SPTAGIAE
+543 SPTSGNPDQGA
-551 QVATAAAQERQ
+551 VAAAQP

-571 AIDEALDDWQALVEP
+571 AIDEALDDWQALIDP
-586 MRQPIDA
+586 MREPIDA
-593 LLETAE
+593 LLDSAE
-599 SLEDVR
+599 SLEDFR
-605 DGLINALQAMNV
+605 DGLIDALQSMDV
-617 GQMQSVLA
+617 SELQSVLA

-632 LLGDVEAR
+632 LIGDIEAR
-640 GDGSEEADG
+640 GEEADA